1 MKQSLAAYPIAA
13 AVASTLAAG
22 LAMEVHAQPYPSKP
36 VRMVIGFAPGGPA
49 DIAGRLVGPRLS
61 EALGQQVVVEN
72 RGGAGGTIGMDV
84 VVKAPPDGYVI
95 GLGSSGNLVM
105 APHLYAKTYNVLR
118 DLTPVSQLVV
128 SAYVIAINPT
138 VPAKSVGELVKLAR
152 SKKNLLAYGTS
163 GAGSTSH
170 IAAELFGQA
179 IGAELVHVPYKGTG
193 PSLTGVVAGEIDM
206 MVADMTPAQPHAQN
220 GRLRLLA
227 TVGSKRASAAPQLP
241 TMAES
246 GVKMQPVD
254 GRYGVVAPAGTP
266 REIVTR
272 LHTAI
277 VTALKSPDVQQR
289 FSQIGFDVVADAPE
303 QFAATLKTEGEVFG
317 GVIRRA
323 GIKPGG

>member
-1 MKQSLAAYPIAA
+1 MQQSLAAYPIAA
-13 AVASTLAAG
+13 AVVSAFAAG
-22 LAMEVHAQPYPSKP
+22 IATQALAQPYPSKP

-49 DIAGRLVGPRLS
+49 DIAGRVVGPRLS

-105 APHLYAKTYNVLR
+105 APHLYPKTYNVLK

-289 FSQIGFDVVADAPE
+289 FGQIGFDVVADTPE